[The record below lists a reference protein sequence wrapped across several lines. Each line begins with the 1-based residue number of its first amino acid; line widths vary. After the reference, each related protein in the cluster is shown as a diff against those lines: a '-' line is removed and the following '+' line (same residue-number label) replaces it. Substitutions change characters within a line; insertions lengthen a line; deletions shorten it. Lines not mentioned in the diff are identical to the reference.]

1 MMNPFEQLS
10 GRRNAGANF
19 STSPLSRLQNTAR
32 PQQAA
37 TNPFMAQT
45 PQTPMQ
51 QSSVPTQQMA
61 GPTQQTATRQ
71 RDRYGVPQQRY
82 DGQRPGGADRF
93 GAPAPVPAPAP
104 QQPYGQNFSA
114 QGGQPNP
121 FMYNPQQRN
130 QPHYGGQWWPGSG
143 EMNLLQQ
150 GINPWGG
157 QMNPDQQ
164 QWLQQV
170 GPYLNIPQMTG
181 SWDGRNELGRD
192 FTAVNQA
199 DQAGGDVSRAFVN
212 AWLGKNR
219 PQVSQNIYNVR
230 HQGEA
235 SGVGNA
241 PGAPRFGPYRP

>member
-1 MMNPFEQLS
+1 MNPFEQL

-19 STSPLSRLQNTAR
+19 STNPFSRLQNTAR

-45 PQTPMQ
+45 PKTPMPQ
-51 QSSVPTQQMA
+51 VATQQMA
-61 GPTQQTATRQ
+61 GPTQQAAT
-71 RDRYGVPQQRY
+71 QQRY
-82 DGQRPGGADRF
+82 YAPRPGGADRF
-93 GAPAPVPAPAP
+93 GAPAPAP
-104 QQPYGQNFSA
+104 QQPYGQSFSA
-114 QGGQPNP
+114 RGGQSNP

-157 QMNPDQQ
+157 QMNSDQQ

-199 DQAGGDVSRAFVN
+199 DQAGGDVGRAFVN
-212 AWLGKNR
+212 AWLGGNK
-219 PQVSQNIYNVR
+219 PQISQNNYNAR
-230 HQGEA
+230 HQWEA

-241 PGAPRFGPYRP
+241 PGAPSFGPYGP